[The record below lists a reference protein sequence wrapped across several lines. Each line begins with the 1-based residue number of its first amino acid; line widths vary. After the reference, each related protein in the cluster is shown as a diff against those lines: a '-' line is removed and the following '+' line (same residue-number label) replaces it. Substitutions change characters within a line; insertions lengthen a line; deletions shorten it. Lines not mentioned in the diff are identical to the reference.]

1 MSEWN
6 PPQPKMSDLVRRPRA
21 PVLIESKPGPNV
33 SRVLLRKV
41 TNLVVHVPPMDWAEV
56 SIGAREMFRCFSRI
70 PHDPEHSILPEGTET
85 PRPVLI
91 WSRTANRSLTTPAI
105 LLEHRME
112 PLGSITPEDLE
123 AEGFEFLPA
132 FRYRWKQRYPR
143 AGWRPWAQVNVFKVR
158 PWVPSD
164 DAWIGQWLLKQ
175 LYGDWRQD
183 GETAN
188 QE

>member
-1 MSEWN
+1 MSE
-6 PPQPKMSDLVRRPRA
+6 LVRRPRE
-21 PVLIESKPGPNV
+21 PVTIDSKPGV
-33 SRVLLRKV
+33 TLSQGMLRKA
-41 TNLVVHVPPMDWAEV
+41 TNLVVRVPPTDWAEV
-56 SIGAREMFRCFSRI
+56 SIGAREMFRCLSSLPNTPEYPVI
-70 PHDPEHSILPEGTET
+70 PIGTET

-91 WSRTANRSLTTPAI
+91 WSKHGGRVLAVPAV

-123 AEGFEFLPA
+123 AEGFEYLPA
-132 FRYRWKQRYPR
+132 FRYRWKKRYPR
-143 AGWRPWAQVNVFKVR
+143 YGWKPWAQVNVFRVR

-183 GETAN
+183 GEHQAPD
-188 QE
+188 QK